1 MDFSTCRHLCR
12 SDLLAVCKN
21 FFVRLL
27 TSSAFSS
34 VSMAADKPVFQVNSL
49 RLAVGFCVLVKAI
62 RESQAIGRCAE
73 TDSIEGGEIGWV
85 QAYQR
90 RMRRYDL
97 EIILSALIAL
107 VILIAFF
114 LIAW

>member
-1 MDFSTCRHLCR
+1 MGLGGKADFSTCRHLCR

-34 VSMAADKPVFQVNSL
+34 VSMAADKSVFPVNSL
-49 RLAVGFCVLVKAI
+49 RLTVGFFGLVKAI

-73 TDSIEGGEIGWV
+73 TDSIEGWRDRLGASVPEANAEI
-85 QAYQR
+85 
-90 RMRRYDL
+90 
-97 EIILSALIAL
+97 
-107 VILIAFF
+107 
-114 LIAW
+114 